1 MGTFSYISDLNM
13 NKFISPHHSQK
24 LKLTRGKKI
33 QWPEIYRVFTNSS
46 PSDKF
51 VGSCSSRREHA
62 FSNHFLWTGQVLA
75 LYLCFQLP
83 LPVAFMRCL
92 SFRHNGI
99 KLHIII
105 ICHTTLFIQ
114 RIFVC
119 IMREPWLSM
128 ASGYLNSLITNCLR
142 P

>member
-1 MGTFSYISDLNM
+1 MGTFSYISDLHM
-13 NKFISPHHSQK
+13 NKLISPHHSQK
-24 LKLTRGKKI
+24 LKLTQGEKNTMARNLQGL
-33 QWPEIYRVFTNSS
+33 YSF

-119 IMREPWLSM
+119 VMREPWLSM